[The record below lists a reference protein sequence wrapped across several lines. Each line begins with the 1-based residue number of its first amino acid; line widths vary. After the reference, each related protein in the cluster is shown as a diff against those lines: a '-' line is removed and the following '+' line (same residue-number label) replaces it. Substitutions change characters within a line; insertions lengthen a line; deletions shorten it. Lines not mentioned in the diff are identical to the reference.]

1 MAGREGRSQLGDAE
15 GERHRDSAEEDD
27 LAVAETA
34 SGHGRAGGRAGR
46 GLVRSGTLRL
56 DGVAALL
63 PPSATSHGTFPDPRT
78 PQAGEL
84 VPGVRLVV
92 NFQDD
97 SGWDHSHLILWSV
110 DADAG
115 IVLTFEGGNYAERFE
130 DRARVR
136 VAPIREEDALEVG
149 SVDFSRG
156 WTIEELGRPVR
167 DGPSGA
173 SRRHMKRYDNRLVFN
188 YKEWIRQLKN
198 ETR

>member
-1 MAGREGRSQLGDAE
+1 M
-15 GERHRDSAEEDD
+15 
-27 LAVAETA
+27 
-34 SGHGRAGGRAGR
+34 
-46 GLVRSGTLRL
+46 
-56 DGVAALL
+56 
-63 PPSATSHGTFPDPRT
+63 
-78 PQAGEL
+78 
-84 VPGVRLVV
+84 V

-115 IVLTFEGGNYAERFE
+115 IVLTSEGDKYAERFE
-130 DRARVR
+130 DHAWVR
-136 VAPIREEDALEVG
+136 VAPIRKEDALEVG

-173 SRRHMKRYDNRLVFN
+173 SRRHMKRCDNRPVFN

-198 ETR
+198 ETT